1 MTEEYKRYYQMI
13 YSALDGINPR
23 YWNKTRNKF
32 TIDNN
37 SIVLLPSKKGVLIYN
52 ENAKAILFTDLNDI
66 KKFIKDKKPNIF

>member
-1 MTEEYKRYYQMI
+1 MLPWFLFEEVFNTI
-13 YSALDGINPR
+13 WANISEALEVI
-23 YWNKTRNKF
+23 
-32 TIDNN
+32 NN